1 MLPLIPSPRIVPI
14 DKGSPLWKPDNIP
27 EEPLIPRG
35 PELRIAE
42 NIQQVI
48 DDMNNQ
54 QDRSKNLV
62 SKPKNPERTYK
73 KSEVWSQAQI
83 DQALEESIHI

>member
-35 PELRIAE
+35 PELTIAE

-48 DDMNNQ
+48 DDLNKQ
-54 QDRSKNLV
+54 QEKGIIPSRNPTALIGLTRSLKDGH
-62 SKPKNPERTYK
+62 KPK
-73 KSEVWSQAQI
+73 
-83 DQALEESIHI
+83 